1 MAEPETHQPAETAEA
16 GPPASSS
23 ANDSSAPK
31 RSFIP
36 WLVAAVAVAFALG
49 LIGSPQFEHAFRGS
63 MPEALR
69 SQPDADTTTRVAALE
84 SRVSQLEKAP
94 PAASAP
100 VSGPA
105 GDVAV
110 LSSRVE
116 ALERVDGKL
125 QDFDTGLSARITQLS
140 DQLAAQSASASQS
153 GKQARDLLLV
163 AMARRFVETGR
174 PLGRLQDAIA
184 ARFLPGEQ
192 AAVDA
197 LAAWSAAPQSAALLR
212 RRLGEFN
219 SHDTEENP
227 PANAGW
233 WDRLKFRLSRMVRVT
248 DDRQGSEKALE
259 LVQAALDSGDVA
271 MAVTQMESL
280 PPSARRDAWLEDAR
294 RLSAA
299 LAAVDALEGRVLDS
313 TLTDLSE
320 PAQPAADAPANVAP
334 PVNAPQG

>member
-1 MAEPETHQPAETAEA
+1 MAEPETDRPAETAEA
-16 GPPASSS
+16 GPPASP
-23 ANDSSAPK
+23 SAPK
-31 RSFIP
+31 RSLVP
-36 WLVAAVAVAFALG
+36 WVATAAAVAFALG
-49 LIGSPQFEHAFRGS
+49 LIGSPLFERAFRSS
-63 MPEALR
+63 MPEAMR
-69 SQPDADTTTRVAALE
+69 SHADTETAASIASLQ
-84 SRVSQLEKAP
+84 SRVSQIEKAP
-94 PAASAP
+94 PASSAP

-105 GDVAV
+105 GDVVV

-153 GKQARDLLLV
+153 GRQARDLLLV

-184 ARFLPGEQ
+184 ARFLPGDQ

-219 SHDTEENP
+219 SHDVAENP
-227 PANAGW
+227 PADAGW
-233 WDRLKFRLSRMVRVT
+233 WEGLRFRLSRMVRVT
-248 DDRQGSEKALE
+248 DDRNGSEKAVE
-259 LVQAALDSGDVA
+259 LVGAALDSGDVA
-271 MAVTQMESL
+271 MAVTQMEGL
-280 PPSARRDAWLEDAR
+280 PPSVRRNAWLEDAR

-313 TLTDLSE
+313 TLAELSE
-320 PAQPAADAPANVAP
+320 PVQPAADAPANVAP